1 MDEQKK
7 QPRNVVAKIFLIL
20 LAIIMIV
27 YLIYNTV
34 RLIMRPTDTFVV
46 EQGNLDLSESV
57 DAYVI
62 RDEVVLQGNN
72 YMNGMEKII
81 TEGKRVAK
89 GDSVF
94 RYYVNGE

>member
-72 YMNGMEKII
+72 YMNGMEK
-81 TEGKRVAK
+81 
-89 GDSVF
+89 S
-94 RYYVNGE
+94 

>member
-46 EQGNLDLSESV
+46 EQGILDLSESV

-62 RDEVVLQGNN
+62 RDEDVLQGNN

-81 TEGKRVAK
+81 TEG
-89 GDSVF
+89 
-94 RYYVNGE
+94 N

>member
-94 RYYVNGE
+94 R

>member
-1 MDEQKK
+1 
-7 QPRNVVAKIFLIL
+7 
-20 LAIIMIV
+20 MIV

-72 YMNGMEKII
+72 YMNGMEK
-81 TEGKRVAK
+81 
-89 GDSVF
+89 S
-94 RYYVNGE
+94 